1 MNEHDAT
8 AAVVAA
14 IREAVPGA
22 EPEGLAPD
30 EDLATALD
38 LDSMDRLNIVIA
50 LYEATGVEIPEADL
64 PAIRTI
70 GDFASRLTA
79 AA

>member
-1 MNEHDAT
+1 MGTTVGSHVDDRTTVWAEAR
-8 AAVVAA
+8 ARLAGLPGGAV
-14 IREAVPGA
+14 ITR
-22 EPEGLAPD
+22 D
-30 EDLATALD
+30 Q
-38 LDSMDRLNIVIA
+38 
-50 LYEATGVEIPEADL
+50 ATGVEIPEADL